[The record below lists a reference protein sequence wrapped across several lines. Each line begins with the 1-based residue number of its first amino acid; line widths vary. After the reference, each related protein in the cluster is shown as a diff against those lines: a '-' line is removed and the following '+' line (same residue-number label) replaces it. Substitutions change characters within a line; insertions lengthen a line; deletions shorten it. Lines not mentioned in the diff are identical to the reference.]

1 MNEMFF
7 FILQITELNAGVE
20 NVKAEQKRSR
30 NNITYYH
37 QILIF
42 FYWMDVYSDYI
53 QWYLYPSTNSALLN
67 QQILKIQPKLLLR
80 VTCKPQLRVS
90 AMKTFYFGVLLLF
103 LLWRIWLN
111 TFLTCIRDIDLL
123 ECLLYV
129 YLDCMVI
136 FFFFEITYFLNCM
149 SEYCCKEG
157 FQDWDWNAFCAWLGG
172 RWTHDLQFNTKNR
185 TIVSLQNCYSRT
197 SSDRHLH
204 NMCSSISGTVHLHC

>member
-1 MNEMFF
+1 MQFITNEMFF

-90 AMKTFYFGVLLLF
+90 AMKIFYFGVLLLF

-129 YLDCMVI
+129 YLDCTVI
-136 FFFFEITYFLNCM
+136 FFFWNNLFFELPEWIL
-149 SEYCCKEG
+149 
-157 FQDWDWNAFCAWLGG
+157 L
-172 RWTHDLQFNTKNR
+172 
-185 TIVSLQNCYSRT
+185 
-197 SSDRHLH
+197 
-204 NMCSSISGTVHLHC
+204 

>member
-1 MNEMFF
+1 MFF

-20 NVKAEQKRSR
+20 NVKAEQKRSI

-53 QWYLYPSTNSALLN
+53 QWNLYPSTNSALLN

-90 AMKTFYFGVLLLF
+90 AMKIFYFGVLLLF

-111 TFLTCIRDIDLL
+111 TFLTCIRDIELL

-129 YLDCMVI
+129 YLGCTVI
-136 FFFFEITYFLNCM
+136 FFFWNNLFFELPEWIL
-149 SEYCCKEG
+149 
-157 FQDWDWNAFCAWLGG
+157 L
-172 RWTHDLQFNTKNR
+172 
-185 TIVSLQNCYSRT
+185 
-197 SSDRHLH
+197 
-204 NMCSSISGTVHLHC
+204 